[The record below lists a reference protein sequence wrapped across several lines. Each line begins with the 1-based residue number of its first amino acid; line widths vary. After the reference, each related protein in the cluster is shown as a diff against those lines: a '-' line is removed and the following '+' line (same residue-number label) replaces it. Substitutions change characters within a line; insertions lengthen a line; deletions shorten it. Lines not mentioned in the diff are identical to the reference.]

1 MLVYRFMSKDEYEKL
16 IRGEKLKNDWVHDG
30 HTDSIGFC
38 FMPYKEDK
46 PEDAYRYLS
55 GIVSPEV
62 CVVFST
68 SHPMKKGYGIYADWS
83 KGWGAKQEKTEY
95 STTEYSLKDFKIEA
109 VCFNFNRAHF
119 FDQEWIWN
127 IVEV

>member
-16 IRGEKLKNDWVHDG
+16 IKGKELKNDWVHDG

-38 FMPYKEDK
+38 FMPYEQDK
-46 PEDAYRYLS
+46 PEDAYQYLS

-68 SHPMKKGYGIYADWS
+68 SHPMKKRVWYICRLVERLGSWTR
-83 KGWGAKQEKTEY
+83 K
-95 STTEYSLKDFKIEA
+95 
-109 VCFNFNRAHF
+109 NRIF
-119 FDQEWIWN
+119 YNWI
-127 IVEV
+127 